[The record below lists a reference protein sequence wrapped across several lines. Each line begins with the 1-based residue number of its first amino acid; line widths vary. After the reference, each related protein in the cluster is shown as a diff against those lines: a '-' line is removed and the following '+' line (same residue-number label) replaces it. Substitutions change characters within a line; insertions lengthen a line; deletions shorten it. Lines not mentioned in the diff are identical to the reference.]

1 MFLPQEIAYIAAQ
14 GHGPFHTSVEGDE
27 SETRDVGQRQ
37 VKFV

>member
-14 GHGPFHTSVEGDE
+14 VHGLFPTSVEGDE

-37 VKFV
+37 VKFI